1 MLNVTGPLATSA
13 PHPSWNLAHDAHQLF
28 HYPFM
33 QHAFEAGTIV
43 AVLAGVVGYF
53 VVLRQ
58 SAFAAHAMSEIGFA
72 GASGGVAYGFS
83 AVYGLLGMSLAGA
96 ALIGALGKR
105 LRGRDAA
112 IGSVLAFSLGLGS
125 YFLTRYKGNASG
137 AFSLLF
143 GEILGISVHDVH
155 VLAVSAAVTLAVTI
169 ALYRPLLF
177 ASLDEDV
184 AEACGVPVRALSV
197 GFFMIV
203 AVAVTAAV
211 QVVGVL
217 LIFSLL
223 VVPGAIAER
232 LCRTPARSIALCVAS
247 SLVFVWAG
255 LTVTYYTKFPV
266 GFLITAFA
274 FAAYVLVRLLQAAQA
289 AGRAQTPAAERT
301 HGHSEAVA
309 PHRDVQRL
317 SREPH
322 WDRL

>member
-1 MLNVTGPLATSA
+1 VLSIGNLVSTSR
-13 PHPSWNLAHDAHQLF
+13 PRPSWNLVHDVHQLL

-33 QHAFEAGTIV
+33 RHAFEAGTVV

-53 VVLRQ
+53 VVLRR
-58 SAFAAHAMSEIGFA
+58 SSFAAHAMSEIGFA
-72 GASGGVAYGFS
+72 GASGGVAYGYS
-83 AVYGLLGMSLAGA
+83 AVFGMLGLSLAGA

-105 LRGRDAA
+105 LRERDAA

-125 YFLTRYKGNASG
+125 YFITRYKSESASG
-137 AFSLLF
+137 PFGLLF

-155 VLAVSAAVTLAVTI
+155 VIAVSAAITLAVM
-169 ALYRPLLF
+169 AVLYRPLLF

-184 AEACGVPVRALSV
+184 AEARGVPVRALSI
-197 GFFMIV
+197 GFFMII

-232 LCRTPARSIALCVAS
+232 LCRTPGRSIALCVAS
-247 SLVFVWAG
+247 SLLFVWTG
-255 LTVTYYTKFPV
+255 LAVAYYSKFPV

-274 FAAYVLVRLLQAAQA
+274 FAAYLLVRLL
-289 AGRAQTPAAERT
+289 PAATAARA
-301 HGHSEAVA
+301 SI
-309 PHRDVQRL
+309 
-317 SREPH
+317 SR
-322 WDRL
+322 R

>member
-1 MLNVTGPLATSA
+1 VV
-13 PHPSWNLAHDAHQLF
+13 HDAQQLF

-58 SAFAAHAMSEIGFA
+58 SSFAAHAMSEIGFA
-72 GASGGVAYGFS
+72 GASGGVAFGFS
-83 AVYGLLGMSLAGA
+83 AVYGMLGLSLAGA

-125 YFLTRYKGNASG
+125 YFITRYKSESASG
-137 AFSLLF
+137 PFGLLF
-143 GEILGISVHDVH
+143 GEILGISVHDVR
-155 VLAVSAAVTLAVTI
+155 VIAISAAVTLAVI
-169 ALYRPLLF
+169 AAVYRPLLF

-184 AEACGVPVRALSV
+184 AEARGVPVRALSI
-197 GFFMIV
+197 GFFMVV

-232 LCRTPARSIALCVAS
+232 LCRTPGRSIALCVVS
-247 SLVFVWAG
+247 SLAFVWAG
-255 LTVTYYTKFPV
+255 LAVTYYTKFPV
-266 GFLITAFA
+266 GFLISAFA
-274 FAAYVLVRLLQAAQA
+274 FVAYALVRLVQAVQA
-289 AGRAQTPAAERT
+289 GARAHLPAAVR
-301 HGHSEAVA
+301 VA
-309 PHRDVQRL
+309 
-317 SREPH
+317 
-322 WDRL
+322 